1 MRLRLGTRGSA
12 LAVGQSELVAEQ
24 LRALGHTVE
33 LVRIRTGGDV
43 ERGSLTRLGTLGIFA
58 AELRTA
64 ILDGRCDFAVHSYK
78 DLPTAPV
85 PGLAI
90 AAVPVRA
97 DARDALCA
105 RDGLTLAG
113 LPAGAKVGT
122 GSPRRVAQLRAL
134 RPDLVYVDIRGNVG
148 TRLARVAEGDLDA
161 VVLAA
166 AGLGRLGL
174 QAHIT
179 DVLDNLPAPG
189 QGALALE
196 CRADRLDLVNALARV
211 DDATTHEEVD
221 AERAVLAGLGGGCAA
236 PIATWARD
244 GVVRAGVFSLDGASA
259 ARAERPLT
267 VDAADLVVADLLAA
281 GAADVAA
288 LDASRPSRL
297 ADLHDDTALWGGARS
312 LAGVRVLLPRADG
325 ALAEGI
331 RAAGAEVVAHPVQ
344 RKVLLRPGGGLD
356 GADWVT
362 LTSATTLDALD
373 QLGLSIPETARVAA
387 VGAATAAA
395 ATRRGIR
402 VDLVPQGE
410 ASAAALVA
418 AFPRGSGRVVAPGS
432 ALAKPTLAHGLS
444 AKGWDVETLPV
455 YTVVPLRELPDRLGE
470 EWRGGHFDVVVVTS
484 GSVGRAVGELLGYRR
499 GIRVV
504 AFGEPSAA
512 ALRELGVESDAVAPS
527 QDAAGVVEAI
537 ASLGEP

>member
-1 MRLRLGTRGSA
+1 MKLTLGTRGSA
-12 LAVGQSELVAEQ
+12 LAVGQSELVAAQ
-24 LRALGHTVE
+24 LRTLGHTVE
-33 LVRIRTGGDV
+33 LVRIRTGGDI

-64 ILDGRCDFAVHSYK
+64 ILDCRCDLAVHSLK
-78 DLPTAPV
+78 DLPTTPV

-90 AAVPVRA
+90 AAIPARA

-105 RDGLTLAG
+105 RNGLTLDG

-134 RPDLVYVDIRGNVG
+134 RPDVTFVDIRGNVG

-166 AGLGRLGL
+166 AGLRRLGL
-174 QAHIT
+174 EAHIT
-179 DVLDNLPAPG
+179 DLLDILPAPG

-196 CRADRLDLVNALARV
+196 CRADRLDLINALARI
-211 DDATTHEEVD
+211 DDATTHDEVD
-221 AERAVLAGLGGGCAA
+221 AERSVLAGLGGGCAA
-236 PIATWARD
+236 PIGAWARD
-244 GVVRAGVFSLDGASA
+244 GVLRAGVFSLDGTA
-259 ARAERPLT
+259 AAHAERPLGPGA
-267 VDAADLVVADLLAA
+267 DDLVVADLLDA
-281 GAADVAA
+281 GAATVAQ

-297 ADLHDDTALWGGARS
+297 ADLHDDTSLWGGARS

-325 ALAEGI
+325 ALADGI

-362 LTSATTLDALD
+362 LTSATTLDALE
-373 QLGLSIPETARVAA
+373 QLGLTIPESARVAA
-387 VGAATAAA
+387 VGATTAAA
-395 ATRRGIR
+395 AARRGIR

-418 AFPRGSGRVVAPGS
+418 AFPCGTGRVVAPGS

-512 ALRELGVESDAVAPS
+512 ALRELGVEPDALAAT

-537 ASLGEP
+537 ASLEE